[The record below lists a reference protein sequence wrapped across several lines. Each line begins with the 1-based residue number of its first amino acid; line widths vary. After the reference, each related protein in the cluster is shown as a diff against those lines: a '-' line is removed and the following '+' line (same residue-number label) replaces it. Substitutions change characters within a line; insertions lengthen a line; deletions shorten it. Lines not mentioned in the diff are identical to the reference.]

1 MKIPPII
8 VKFLSNNTF
17 NITKEELELLEKW
30 IKNPENEH
38 VFSDYIKMNAAIEKE
53 IKTYDVQKAEKR
65 IMHHIKQEKN
75 IFFRRKVKTVMKYVA
90 AASVLLVIALTIFLN
105 KERESPFTEP
115 IIVNNNIQVGTDK
128 AILTLENGEEIT
140 LVKGTSFQTHNAT
153 SNGEEVV
160 YKKEASKD
168 IAYNYLTIPRG
179 GQYHIILADGTDVW
193 LNSESQLK
201 YPVAFT
207 TGETRQVELVYGEAY
222 FDVSSSTNHNGAD
235 FKVYHQKQ
243 EVQVLGTAF
252 NIKAYNDETNIYTT
266 LVEGK
271 VAVSTENTNQVLA
284 PSQQSKVNIV
294 THTISVSNVEVN
306 AEIAWVNGKFMLQQ
320 KTLKEI
326 MKILSRWYDIEV
338 IFNNEDLEE
347 IRFEGV
353 LNKNQDIEE
362 ILNNIKNFG
371 VIKNFEIHN
380 KTITLK

>member
-1 MKIPPII
+1 MPPII
-8 VKFLSNNTF
+8 IKFLSNDTF
-17 NITKEELELLEKW
+17 NTTKEELEFLENW
-30 IKNPENEH
+30 IQNPENEQL
-38 VFSDYIKMNAAIEKE
+38 FSDYIKMNAAIEKE
-53 IKTYDVQKAEKR
+53 LKTYDIQKAEEK
-65 IMHHIKQEKN
+65 IMLHIKQEKN
-75 IFFRRKVKTVMKYVA
+75 VFFRRKIKTVMKYAV
-90 AASVLLVIALTIFLN
+90 AASVLLVVALTVFLN
-105 KERESPFTEP
+105 KESGSQFTEP
-115 IIVNNNIQVGTDK
+115 IIINNTIQVGTDK

-140 LVKGTSFQTHNAT
+140 LVKGTSFQTPNAT
-153 SNGEEVV
+153 SNGEEIV
-160 YKKEASKD
+160 YEKGASKD
-168 IAYNYLTIPRG
+168 IAHNYLTIPRG

-201 YPVAFT
+201 YPVAFS

-243 EVQVLGTAF
+243 EVQVLGTEF
-252 NIKAYNDETNIYTT
+252 NIKAYKDETNIYTT

-271 VAVSTENTNQVLA
+271 VAVSTKITNQILA

-294 THTISVSNVEVN
+294 RNTISVSNVEVN
-306 AEIAWVNGKFMLQQ
+306 AEIAWINGKFILQQ

-326 MKILSRWYDIEV
+326 MKILSRWYDVEV
-338 IFNNEDLEE
+338 IFNNKDLEE

-353 LNKNQDIEE
+353 LSKNQDIEE

-371 VIKNFEIHN
+371 VINNFEINN